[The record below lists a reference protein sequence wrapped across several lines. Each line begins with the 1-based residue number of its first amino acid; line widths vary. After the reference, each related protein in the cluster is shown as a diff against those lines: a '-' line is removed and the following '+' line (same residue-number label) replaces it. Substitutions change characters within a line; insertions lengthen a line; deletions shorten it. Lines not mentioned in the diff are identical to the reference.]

1 MRNSRSQLLKISK
14 SQIALL
20 EKLSNAV
27 GISGFENEIR
37 EIVLQEI
44 KPFADEIKVDA
55 MGNILAVKH
64 ARKQSALRVM
74 LAAHMDEVGFM
85 IVSDDE
91 NGLYSFEP
99 VGGIDER
106 QLAAKPVQVGPRH
119 LPGIIGSKP
128 IHLSE
133 PGEMDHAIT
142 MKSMKV
148 DVSPA
153 NAGSVKVGDFATF
166 ATKFF
171 VNGDAMF
178 GKALDDRLG
187 VVTLI
192 DLMKDS
198 PPDLEILFAF
208 TVQEEI
214 GLRGARV
221 AGYKFNPEVAFV
233 VDSTPALDF
242 PPENEEEENSR
253 YNCRLGA
260 GPAIYLADAGTLSD
274 PRLIRFLVAIAEKHA
289 IPFQFR
295 QPGGGGTDAGA
306 IHLTRAG
313 VPTVSISIP
322 GRYAHSPVL
331 HASQKDWVHTLTLLR
346 NTLLEIDRQV
356 LSVDRH
362 T

>member
-1 MRNSRSQLLKISK
+1 
-14 SQIALL
+14 
-20 EKLSNAV
+20 V
-27 GISGFENEIR
+27 
-37 EIVLQEI
+37 
-44 KPFADEIKVDA
+44 
-55 MGNILAVKH
+55 LAVKH
-64 ARKQSALRVM
+64 AKTQGALRVM

-91 NGLYSFEP
+91 NGLFSFEP
-99 VGGIDER
+99 VGGMDER
-106 QLAAKPVQVGPRH
+106 QLAAKPVQVGPKKI
-119 LPGIIGSKP
+119 PGVIGSKP

-133 PGEMDHAIT
+133 PGEMDHAIA
-142 MKSMKV
+142 MKSMKI

-171 VNGDAMF
+171 RNGDAMF

-192 DLMKDS
+192 ELMRVC
-198 PPDLEILFAF
+198 PPELELLFAF

-214 GLRGARV
+214 GLRGARI
-221 AGYKFNPEVAFV
+221 AGFDFKPDLAFV

-253 YNCRLGA
+253 YNCKLGL

-274 PRLIRFLVAIAEKHA
+274 PRLIRFLVSTAGKYA

-306 IHLTRAG
+306 IHLTRSG

-322 GRYAHSPVL
+322 GRYAHSAVL
-331 HASQKDWVHTLTLLR
+331 LASQTDWANTLTLLH
-346 NTLLEIDRQV
+346 NALLEIDRQI
-356 LSVDRH
+356 LSVERH